1 MPPTN
6 VFTPEMARGNL
17 QDSLMRAR
25 LHDHIQSHPGIS
37 YGSLRAALMLG
48 HQTADFHLQVL
59 ERTGHIRVLGKGKF
73 RRFYPLKCAEYHN
86 GLGML
91 DRLLLEIAARSP
103 GITRQHLAQ
112 ELGIG
117 QRGLDIFIHSSIAS
131 GVLREEGVGESARY
145 YPGRPKEPA

>member
-6 VFTPEMARGNL
+6 VFTPAMVRGNL
-17 QDSLMRAR
+17 QDSLLRAR

-48 HQTADFHLQVL
+48 HQAADFHLQVL

-73 RRFYPLKCAEYHN
+73 RRFYPQRCAEYHD
-86 GLGML
+86 GVGML

-103 GITRQHLAQ
+103 GISRQRLAE

-117 QRGLDIFIHSSIAS
+117 QRGLDIFIRGSIAS
-131 GVLREEGVGESARY
+131 GILREEGTGESARY
-145 YPGRPKEPA
+145 FPNRPMEPA